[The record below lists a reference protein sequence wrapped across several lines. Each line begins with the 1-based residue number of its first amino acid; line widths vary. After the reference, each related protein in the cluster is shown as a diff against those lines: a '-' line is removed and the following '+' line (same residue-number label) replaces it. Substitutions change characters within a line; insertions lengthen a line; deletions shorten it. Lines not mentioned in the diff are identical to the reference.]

1 MLFCDLC
8 DRGFYMECCDLFF
21 SKVLKGDVLVFY
33 RLFSLYFYL
42 MYINFGNYI
51 LIIKI
56 FFYLVIIYK
65 NVYMIILIML

>member
-51 LIIKI
+51 
-56 FFYLVIIYK
+56 FNY
-65 NVYMIILIML
+65 

>member
-1 MLFCDLC
+1 
-8 DRGFYMECCDLFF
+8 MECCDLFF

-51 LIIKI
+51 FNYQN
-56 FFYLVIIYK
+56 FFLFGYK
-65 NVYMIILIML
+65 